1 MIVSFFLSA
10 IHVKVLKLEMDTLKI
25 SMLLKTLIFNLI
37 YTQMEDNKVP
47 QSTMNKVV
55 ISLYFTIAYAV
66 LLSIYLALP
75 ININSNFL
83 LMLFIVCSLLFSV
96 AAIYFAAKSYKEAKI
111 SSVILIIINVLGLL
125 IPLAMLL
132 MIFT

>member
-1 MIVSFFLSA
+1 
-10 IHVKVLKLEMDTLKI
+10 MDTLKI